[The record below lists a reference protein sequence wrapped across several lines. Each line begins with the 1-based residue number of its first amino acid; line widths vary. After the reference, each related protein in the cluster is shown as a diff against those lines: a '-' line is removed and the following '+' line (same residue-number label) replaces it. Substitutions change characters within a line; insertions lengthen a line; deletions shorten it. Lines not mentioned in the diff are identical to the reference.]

1 MKKRLF
7 TLFLG
12 VLVATFAFGS
22 VFSLC
27 EGKDKID
34 IGINDVQQIVN
45 I

>member
-1 MKKRLF
+1 MKKRLV

-22 VFSLC
+22 IFSLC
-27 EGKDKID
+27 EEKDPVD
-34 IGINDVQQIVN
+34 VGFNDVQQIVN